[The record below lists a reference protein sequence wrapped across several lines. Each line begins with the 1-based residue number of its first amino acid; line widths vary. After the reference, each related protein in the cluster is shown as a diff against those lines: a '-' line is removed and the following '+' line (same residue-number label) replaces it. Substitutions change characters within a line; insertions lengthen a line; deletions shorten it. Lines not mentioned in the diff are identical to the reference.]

1 MGSWSEAWPQ
11 TAGTMAKSRHPTVPT
26 NRRHGLPR
34 LEKNEKIRDRMMLEY
49 MPSAD
54 FIRA

>member
-11 TAGTMAKSRHPTVPT
+11 TAGTRAKNRHPTVPT

-34 LEKNEKIRDRMMLEY
+34 PDKDEKIRDRMMLEY
-49 MPSAD
+49 MPSTD
-54 FIRA
+54 FIWA

>member
-11 TAGTMAKSRHPTVPT
+11 TAGIMAKSRHPTGPA
-26 NRRHGLPR
+26 NRRHGVPR
-34 LEKNEKIRDRMMLEY
+34 PEKNEKIRDRMMLEY